1 MCAVS
6 AMRARKQ
13 VKEDKEGRRT
23 EKTLQAHT
31 INVTVILRTPLL
43 GELRVDLVDSKQKK
57 TIIFPLAWLTAKQ
70 RSNRLTGFQTVHLDH
85 KVVC

>member
-6 AMRARKQ
+6 AMRAKKQ
-13 VKEDKEGRRT
+13 VIEDKEGRRT

-70 RSNRLTGFQTVHLDH
+70 RS
-85 KVVC
+85 